1 MRSRSA
7 TWPRSGRNLAVSFDL
22 AVLSATRPL
31 TADEACNAY
40 QRLLSGEVWS
50 AVLPPDDGIAQFVA
64 ALSARWPDI
73 DTLPESQLDAS
84 PWSNGLDVSPAHVLL
99 NMRWSSP
106 DAVIQFCEET
116 AARLGLNLFD
126 PQDGTLYA
134 AGKRPAK
141 AKPLAQ
147 TKLICEACG
156 KLIEPG
162 TPYAESPRLMHMTC
176 FFTKGFP

>member
-1 MRSRSA
+1 M
-7 TWPRSGRNLAVSFDL
+7 SFDL
-22 AVLSATRPL
+22 AVLSAARPL
-31 TADEACNAY
+31 TADEARDAY
-40 QRLLSGEVWS
+40 ERLARGEEWS
-50 AVLPPDDGIAQFVA
+50 AVLPADERVAQFVS

-84 PWSNGLDVSPAHVLL
+84 PWSNGFDVSPAHVVL

-106 DAVIQFCEET
+106 DAIIKFCEVT

-141 AKPLAQ
+141 AKARPAK
-147 TKLICEACG
+147 TLICEVCG
-156 KLIEPG
+156 KPID
-162 TPYAESPRLMHMTC
+162 TKMPYAESPRLMHMAC
-176 FFTKGFP
+176 LLTKGFT